1 MAATAPF
8 TLSGTL
14 SFPPDTG
21 QPVVP
26 LPFSASGNFTSK
38 DESILNLTG
47 SGTQSV
53 PLGTIPSAGA
63 KAIMIKMDAG
73 TGLSPI
79 MVKVNGSATGVIE
92 VAPGGFIVISNPVPV
107 AGITQLDIV
116 YASAATVRITVLG
129 D

>member
-1 MAATAPF
+1 MSATAPY
-8 TLSGTL
+8 TLSGSL

-38 DESILNLTG
+38 SEELLNLTG
-47 SGTQSV
+47 SGTKSV
-53 PLGTIPSAGA
+53 DVGTVPGAGA
-63 KAIMIKMDAG
+63 KAILIKMDPG
-73 TGLSPI
+73 QGLSPI
-79 MVKVNGSATGVIE
+79 MVKVNGSSTGQIE
-92 VAPGGFIVISNPVPV
+92 VSPGGFVVISNPNPV
-107 AGITQLDIV
+107 AGITSLDII

>member
-1 MAATAPF
+1 VAATAPY

-38 DESILNLTG
+38 EEALLNLSG
-47 SGTQSV
+47 SGTKSV
-53 PLGTIPSAGA
+53 DVGTIPGAGA
-63 KAIMIKMDAG
+63 KAIMIKVDAG

-92 VAPGGFIVISNPVPV
+92 VSPGGFVVISNPNPV

-116 YASAATVRITVLG
+116 YASAATVRITLLG